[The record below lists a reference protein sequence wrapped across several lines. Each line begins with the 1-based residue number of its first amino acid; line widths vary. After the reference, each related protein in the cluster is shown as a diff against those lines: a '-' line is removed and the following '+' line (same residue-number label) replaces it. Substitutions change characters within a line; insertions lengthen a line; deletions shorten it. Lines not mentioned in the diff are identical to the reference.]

1 MQSQRGGGRSLSRKL
16 IEVRKKKRK
25 RKSIFASVSLHV
37 SFLFFS
43 AAFLRGKS
51 ATLTPL
57 GKREEKR
64 IFTPLLIP
72 AVREK
77 EGGGRIISG
86 SSSLLGK
93 QVVFMAHFL
102 AKIVTLLH

>member
-1 MQSQRGGGRSLSRKL
+1 MQSQRGGGSLSRKL
-16 IEVRKKKRK
+16 IEVRK

-51 ATLTPL
+51 ATLTPF
-57 GKREEKR
+57 GRRKEKR

-72 AVREK
+72 AVPLSGKGGRRE
-77 EGGGRIISG
+77 EGGLYLEVVAAWKT
-86 SSSLLGK
+86 SSVYG
-93 QVVFMAHFL
+93 
-102 AKIVTLLH
+102 